1 MGRRGA
7 GVRRWTLANGWT
19 AAHEAVR
26 LGLSSTGV
34 SEPRSTPHTHET
46 NSCGERER
54 EPSKFSV
61 TQSKK

>member
-1 MGRRGA
+1 M
-7 GVRRWTLANGWT
+7 LANGWT

-34 SEPRSTPHTHET
+34 SESRSTPHTHET

-54 EPSKFSV
+54 EPSELSA
-61 TQSKK
+61 TQSQK